1 MGAGFFVAAGFIPA
15 CSFVSLTVFVTLLLM
30 KKTIL
35 FLTLGLGLST
45 AAQAQYRG
53 RGGNVSLGIKAGASL
68 TSFVGADANPLGA
81 NYDYRFGFNA
91 GVFANIG
98 FAKLFAFQPE
108 LLYSQKGAKLDNNSD
123 IGIRLHYVDVPLAF
137 HVNTDGFFFE
147 AGPQVGFLV
156 AAKSEIGSVSV
167 DTKDSYKSVD
177 FGYLAGLGYQL
188 KHGLGV
194 GLRYNGAFTNFP
206 KSYTVGNVTQQQR
219 QRNSAFQLYA
229 TYSFN

>member
-1 MGAGFFVAAGFIPA
+1 
-15 CSFVSLTVFVTLLLM
+15 M

-35 FLTLGLGLST
+35 LLTLGLGLST

-53 RGGNVSLGIKAGASL
+53 RGGNVSLGVKAGASL
-68 TSFVGADANPLGA
+68 TNFVGPDAGNRFA
-81 NYDYRFGFNA
+81 NRFGFNA

-108 LLYSQKGAKLDNNSD
+108 LLYSQKGAKYTNNSD
-123 IGIRLHYVDVPLAF
+123 AGIRLHYVDVPLAF

-156 AAKSEIGSVSV
+156 AAKAESGSVSV
-167 DTKDSYKSVD
+167 DVKNSYKSVD

-194 GLRYNGAFTNFP
+194 GLRYNGAFTSFP
-206 KSYTVGNVTQQQR
+206 NSSTVGNVTVQPR

>member
-1 MGAGFFVAAGFIPA
+1 MQ
-15 CSFVSLTVFVTLLLM
+15 
-30 KKTIL
+30 KTIL

-68 TSFVGADANPLGA
+68 TSFVGADANPLSA
-81 NYDYRFGFNA
+81 NAYDYRFGFHA

-123 IGIRLHYVDVPLAF
+123 IGVRMHYVDVPLAF

-156 AAKSEIGSVSV
+156 AAKSEVGSTSIDV
-167 DTKDSYKSVD
+167 KNSYKSVD

-188 KHGLGV
+188 KHGLGI

-206 KSYTVGNVTQQQR
+206 NSTTIGSVTVQPR
-219 QRNSAFQLYA
+219 RRNSAFQLYA

>member
-1 MGAGFFVAAGFIPA
+1 MQ
-15 CSFVSLTVFVTLLLM
+15 
-30 KKTIL
+30 KTIL
-35 FLTLGLGLST
+35 FIALGLGLST

-68 TSFVGADANPLGA
+68 TSFVGADTKAGSNNA
-81 NYDYRFGFNA
+81 YDYRFGFHA

-108 LLYSQKGAKLDNNSD
+108 LLYSQKGAKFDNNSD
-123 IGIRLHYVDVPLAF
+123 IGTRMHYVDVPLAF

-156 AAKSEIGSVSV
+156 AAKSEIGSTSIDV
-167 DTKDSYKSVD
+167 KDRYKSVD

-206 KSYTVGNVTQQQR
+206 VSTALNGSTTFQPR
-219 QRNSAFQLYA
+219 ARNSAFQLYA

>member
-1 MGAGFFVAAGFIPA
+1 VQTRPGGGSSFVA
-15 CSFVSLTVFVTLLLM
+15 LTITLLTLLM
-30 KKTIL
+30 RKNIL
-35 FLTLGLGLST
+35 ILLALVLGLST

-53 RGGNVSLGIKAGASL
+53 RGGNVSLGLKAGGSL
-68 TSFVGADANPLGA
+68 TDFVGADANSA
-81 NYDYRFGFNA
+81 YDGRFGFHA
-91 GVFANIG
+91 GIFANIG

-108 LLYSQKGAKLDNNSD
+108 LLYSQKGAKLHGNHDA
-123 IGIRLHYVDVPLAF
+123 GYRFHYIDVPLAF

-156 AAKSEIGSVSV
+156 AAKQESGSVSV
-167 DTKDSYKSVD
+167 DVKNNYKSVD

-194 GLRYNGAFTNFP
+194 GLRYNGEFTNFP
-206 KSYTVGNVTQQQR
+206 NSSTAGPVTVQSRV
-219 QRNSAFQLYA
+219 RNSAFQLYA

>member
-1 MGAGFFVAAGFIPA
+1 
-15 CSFVSLTVFVTLLLM
+15 M
-30 KKTIL
+30 KKTSLIL
-35 FLTLGLGLST
+35 LALLAGGST

-53 RGGNVSLGIKAGASL
+53 RGGNVSLGVKAGGSL
-68 TSFVGADANPLGA
+68 TDFVGADTKNAFN
-81 NYDYRFGFNA
+81 NRFGFHA

-108 LLYSQKGAKLDNNSD
+108 IIYSQKGAKTNAID
-123 IGIRLHYVDVPLAF
+123 INYRLHYIDVPLTF

-156 AAKSEIGSVSV
+156 AAKYEVGSVST
-167 DTKDSYKSVD
+167 DTKGSFKAVD
-177 FGYLAGLGYQL
+177 FGYLGGLGYQL

-194 GLRYNGAFTNFP
+194 GLRYNGAFSNLYKAVPLSASTT
-206 KSYTVGNVTQQQR
+206 YQQR
-219 QRNSAFQLYA
+219 TRNSAFQLYA

>member
-1 MGAGFFVAAGFIPA
+1 
-15 CSFVSLTVFVTLLLM
+15 M

-35 FLTLGLGLST
+35 LLALAIGVST

-68 TSFVGADANPLGA
+68 TSFTGDDANTFLGR
-81 NYDYRFGFNA
+81 NVSYRAGFQA

-108 LLYSQKGAKLDNNSD
+108 LLYSQKGANLKDVDAGL
-123 IGIRLHYVDVPLAF
+123 RLHYIDIPLAF

-156 AAKSEIGSVSV
+156 AARNEFGSASTDVKSA
-167 DTKDSYKSVD
+167 YKAVD

-194 GLRYNGAFTNFP
+194 GLRYNGAFTNAP
-206 KSYTVGNVTQQQR
+206 DSYPVGGFTVQPR
-219 QRNSAFQLYA
+219 ARNSAFQLYA

>member
-1 MGAGFFVAAGFIPA
+1 MKKPV
-15 CSFVSLTVFVTLLLM
+15 LTVLTLLSLA
-30 KKTIL
+30 
-35 FLTLGLGLST
+35 T

-53 RGGNVSLGIKAGASL
+53 RGGNVSLGIKAGGSL
-68 TSFVGADANPLGA
+68 TSFVGADAKNA
-81 NYDYRFGFNA
+81 FDYRFGFHA

-98 FAKLFAFQPE
+98 FARLFAFQPE
-108 LLYSQKGAKLDNNSD
+108 IIYSQKGAKTNAVD
-123 IGIRLHYVDVPLAF
+123 INYRLHYIDVPLAF

-156 AAKSEIGSVSV
+156 GAKYEAGSISTDAKSG
-167 DTKDSYKSVD
+167 YKGVD

-194 GLRYNGAFTNFP
+194 GLRYNGEFTNCLKEVP
-206 KSYTVGNVTQQQR
+206 ISPTTVNQPRV
-219 QRNSAFQLYA
+219 RNSAFQLYA

>member
-1 MGAGFFVAAGFIPA
+1 MRKPI
-15 CSFVSLTVFVTLLLM
+15 LLLA
-30 KKTIL
+30 L
-35 FLTLGLGLST
+35 LLGVST

-53 RGGNVSLGIKAGASL
+53 RGGNVSLGVKAGASL
-68 TSFVGADANPLGA
+68 TSFTGDDANVFFGR
-81 NYDYRFGFNA
+81 NIDYRFGFQA

-108 LLYSQKGAKLDNNSD
+108 LLYSQKGTKIKDEDA
-123 IGIRLHYVDVPLAF
+123 GTRLHYIDVPLAF

-156 AAKSEIGSVSV
+156 AAQKQIGSASSDVKSA
-167 DTKDSYKSVD
+167 YKAVD

-194 GLRYNGAFTNFP
+194 GLRYNGAFTNAP
-206 KSYTVGNVTQQQR
+206 DSYPVGSLVVQPR
-219 QRNSAFQLYA
+219 VRNSAFQLYA

>member
-1 MGAGFFVAAGFIPA
+1 
-15 CSFVSLTVFVTLLLM
+15 M
-30 KKTIL
+30 KKFVL
-35 FLTLGLGLST
+35 LLTLGLGLST
-45 AAQAQYRG
+45 AVQAQYRG

-68 TSFVGADANPLGA
+68 TSFVGADTKTAQGNSG
-81 NYDYRFGFNA
+81 YDYRFGFHA

-108 LLYSQKGAKLDNNSD
+108 LLYSQKGANLRNVTDV
-123 IGIRLHYVDVPLAF
+123 GTRLHYIDVPLAF

-156 AAKSEIGSVSV
+156 AAKSEAGSVSADV
-167 DTKDSYKSVD
+167 KNNYKSVD

-206 KSYTVGNVTQQQR
+206 NSSALGSVTVQPR
-219 QRNSAFQLYA
+219 LRNSAFQLYA